1 MNLSALVALALTPLA
16 ATAQESPAQKSPEQK
31 SPEQK
36 SSEQKSSELGMLP
49 LSFLE
54 ALGDDLNED
63 ADRYRIKIEA
73 AVVREK
79 ADGPTLERY
88 VFDSGP
94 AYFYPASSVK
104 TCAAIAALVRID
116 RLRAEGGVAIDR
128 NTPLRFHPLFDGESV
143 EERDPSHVDGGTITV
158 AHDMRKVFLV
168 SDNAAYNR
176 LYELAGNDVVN
187 EVMRGAGLS
196 SCRIFH
202 RLSEFRSPADQLRV
216 PQVDF
221 LGPDGAAVASLAQRT
236 SEFDET
242 NDDLTAIDIG
252 KGHASGGDVVDG
264 PMSFAKKNWITVHD
278 LVDLNVMLLRP
289 DIELE
294 GHAGFPLSDDDRA
307 FISAAMASTP
317 GASTDPVYDRAKY
330 ADDYSKF
337 LLPGLLRIR
346 EMDELVVQDKVGRA
360 YGLSFTNSYVKDLS
374 TGRSFFLAATI
385 YTNPNEIVGAG
396 VYDYDRADRFFAD
409 LGAAVGRR
417 VFGVR

>member
-1 MNLSALVALALTPLA
+1 MILSALAALALTPLA
-16 ATAQESPAQKSPEQK
+16 ASAQEAPGLST
-31 SPEQK
+31 
-36 SSEQKSSELGMLP
+36 LP

-54 ALGDDLNED
+54 ALGDDLGED

-73 AVVREK
+73 AVVHEK
-79 ADGPTLERY
+79 ADGATLERY

-116 RLRAEGGVAIDR
+116 RLRAEGSVAIDR
-128 NTPLRFHPLFDGESV
+128 NTALRFHPLFEGETV
-143 EERDPSHVDGGTITV
+143 EERDASHVDGGTITV

-216 PQVDF
+216 PRVDF
-221 LGPDGAAVASLAQRT
+221 LGPDGSAIASLAQRT
-236 SEFDET
+236 SAFDES
-242 NDDLTAIDIG
+242 NDDLTGIVFG
-252 KGHASGGDVVDG
+252 KGHTSGGEVVDG
-264 PMSFAKKNWITVHD
+264 PMSFEKKNWITVHD

-289 DIELE
+289 DIALE
-294 GHAGFPLSDDDRA
+294 GHAGFPLSDGDRA
-307 FISAAMASTP
+307 FIAEAMASTP

-330 ADDYSKF
+330 PDDYSKF

-346 EMDELVVQDKVGRA
+346 QMDELVVMDKVGRA
-360 YGLSFTNSYVKDLS
+360 YGFSITNSYVKDLR

-385 YTNPNEIVGAG
+385 YTNPNEIVGDG

-409 LGAAVGRR
+409 LGEAVGRR
-417 VFGVR
+417 VFGAR